1 MPYSRGLPNP
11 GIKHK
16 SPTLQEDSSLSGPP
30 RKPKNTGVCSLT
42 LLRGIFPTQESTGSL
57 TLQVDSLPVELPETP
72 VWYVF
77 HSD

>member
-1 MPYSRGLPNP
+1 MPSSRGLPNP

-16 SPTLQEDSSLSGPP
+16 SPTLQEDSSLSGAP